1 MGKKDKSAK
10 SEKSEKRAKEER
22 TETVELSAKAE
33 KKSDEAEK
41 SAKAEK
47 KSDKTETAEKSAK
60 SKSDKTEKAEKSA
73 KAEKK
78 QKKAAAE
85 AAVNHERTDSP
96 RISAPPSA
104 RRVLILTGGGDA
116 PGLNAVLRAFVK
128 RAVSHGLQVLGSEDG
143 FSGLLE
149 DRPRVRHLDEAA
161 VRGIL
166 PRGGSVLG
174 CSNLANPFEFPVGPK
189 DKRTYEDRSE
199 RVAARLRE
207 LGVETLVLVG
217 GDGTM
222 SMGLRFQKLGI
233 PVVGIPKTIDND
245 LGATDFTFGLDTA
258 VDTATWAIDALH
270 STAEAHDRVMIL
282 ELMGRHA
289 GWIALCA
296 GIAGGA
302 DVILIPE
309 IPYDVDRVAAKIRER
324 SAAGS
329 TFSIVVVG
337 EGAFPAGGEISTLT
351 KGRSGH
357 LPRLG
362 GAGQNLA
369 QLLDGKCDHEIRVTV
384 LGHVQRGGSPSSFDR
399 LLGTRFGVKAADLCA
414 EGRTGRLVALRGT
427 VIRSVPLEEAVA
439 KPKLVPPDGELV
451 TAARAVGIE
460 MGAA

>member
-10 SEKSEKRAKEER
+10 AE
-22 TETVELSAKAE
+22 KAE
-33 KKSDEAEK
+33 RSEK

-47 KSDKTETAEKSAK
+47 AERSEKSANPEKSAK
-60 SKSDKTEKAEKSA
+60 SD
-73 KAEKK
+73 KK
-78 QKKAAAE
+78 QKKADAKAVAVALAPEASAKPDEKRAKEEVASAAAKPDE
-85 AAVNHERTDSP
+85 KRAKKEPASAPEGK
-96 RISAPPSA
+96 RISVPPSV

-128 RAVSHGLQVLGSEDG
+128 RSISHGIQVLGSEDG
-143 FSGLLE
+143 FAGLLE
-149 DRPRVRHLDEAA
+149 DRPRVRTLDAAA

-174 CSNLANPFEFPVGPK
+174 CSNLANPFDFPVGPK
-189 DKRTYEDRSE
+189 DNRTYEDRSE

-309 IPYDVDRVAAKIRER
+309 IPYDVDRVANKIRER

-329 TFSIVVVG
+329 TFSIIVVG

-351 KGRSGH
+351 KGRAGH

-362 GAGQNLA
+362 GAGQHLA
-369 QLLDGKCDHEIRVTV
+369 DLLDGKCDHEVRVTV

-427 VIRSVPLEEAVA
+427 VIRSVPLEEAVE

-460 MGAA
+460 FGA

>member
-1 MGKKDKSAK
+1 M
-10 SEKSEKRAKEER
+10 
-22 TETVELSAKAE
+22 
-33 KKSDEAEK
+33 EA
-41 SAKAEK
+41 
-47 KSDKTETAEKSAK
+47 TPTATGVS
-60 SKSDKTEKAEKSA
+60 
-73 KAEKK
+73 
-78 QKKAAAE
+78 
-85 AAVNHERTDSP
+85 SP
-96 RISAPPSA
+96 RASTPPTA
-104 RRVLILTGGGDA
+104 RKVLILTGGGDA

-128 RAVSHGLQVLGSEDG
+128 RATSHGIQVLGSEDG
-143 FSGLLE
+143 FAGLLE
-149 DRPRVRHLDEAA
+149 DRPRIRTLDVAA

-166 PRGGSVLG
+166 PRGGSILG
-174 CSNLANPFEFPVGPK
+174 CSNLANPFEYPVGPK
-189 DKRTYEDRSE
+189 GKQTYEDRSA
-199 RVAARLRE
+199 RVAERLHE

-222 SMGLRFQKLGI
+222 SMGLRFQELGI

-245 LGATDFTFGLDTA
+245 LDATDFTFGLDTA

-270 STAEAHDRVMIL
+270 STAESHDRVMIL

-296 GIAGGA
+296 GVAGGA

-309 IPYDVDRVAAKIRER
+309 IPYDVERVAAKIRER

-337 EGAFPAGGEISTLT
+337 EGAFPAGGAISTLT
-351 KGRSGH
+351 KGRKGH

-362 GAGQNLA
+362 GAGQHLA
-369 QLLDGKCDHEIRVTV
+369 ALLDGKCDHEIRVTV

-439 KPKLVPPDGELV
+439 KAKLVPPDGELA

-460 MGAA
+460 LGG